1 MPTYSYS
8 CPECLRETEVVKP
21 VSRLDDSELCDKCK
35 KQMVRIL
42 TAVQLSPKIK
52 LFEPHFNHGLGKE
65 VHSQRDINEELR
77 RIKGE
82 TGKEIVEVG
91 TDNLQSVKK
100 NYKKYTI
107 D

>member
-1 MPTYSYS
+1 MPKYAY
-8 CPECLRETEVVKP
+8 ECGKCHVEAEVIKP
-21 VSRLDDSELCDKCK
+21 VSRLDEREICPKCQK
-35 KQMVRIL
+35 EMIRVL

-52 LFEPHFNHGLGKE
+52 PFEPHFNHGLGKK

-91 TDNLQSVKK
+91 TDNLESVKK
-100 NYKKYTI
+100 SYKKYTLE
-107 D
+107 